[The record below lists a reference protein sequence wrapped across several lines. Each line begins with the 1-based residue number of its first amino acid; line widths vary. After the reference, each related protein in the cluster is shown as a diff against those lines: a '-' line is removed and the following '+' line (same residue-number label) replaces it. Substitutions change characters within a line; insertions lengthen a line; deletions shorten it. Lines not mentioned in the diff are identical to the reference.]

1 MSTVGSTVLAEAMER
16 AVDSSIEHVRAGGL
30 PFVGL
35 LTDDTGIISGFG
47 VNRVLETGDPS
58 AHAEIVAM
66 REVLSAGSQ
75 QDLAGTALLATGE
88 PCGLCYR
95 FAIDHGMETI
105 YVAVDRDAAARW
117 GFDYRSSYSAL
128 GITDDIRSSLLHHL
142 PTEHGNEPFSLYV
155 QTQTNHGR

>member
-47 VNRVLETGDPS
+47 VNRVQETGDPS

-66 REVLSAGSQ
+66 REVLSAGERK
-75 QDLAGTALLATGE
+75 DLAGTALLATGE

-95 FAIDHGMETI
+95 FAIDHGVETI
-105 YVAVDRDAAARW
+105 CVAVDRDAAARW

-128 GITDDIRSSLLHHL
+128 GITDDIRASLLHHL
-142 PTEHGNEPFSLYV
+142 PTEHANKPFSLYV

>member
-1 MSTVGSTVLAEAMER
+1 
-16 AVDSSIEHVRAGGL
+16 
-30 PFVGL
+30 
-35 LTDDTGIISGFG
+35 
-47 VNRVLETGDPS
+47 
-58 AHAEIVAM
+58 
-66 REVLSAGSQ
+66 
-75 QDLAGTALLATGE
+75 ALLATGE